1 MTSTDTLRTPD
12 TPQGTEPGDWQQH
25 AGITF
30 RLLYGN
36 ARTVPERP
44 DIVVQSTAVQLG
56 DGSIDSG
63 SVIEPPGV
71 HVEVGGGH
79 PLTVEQAR
87 RLGVEVLAAAD
98 HVAAL
103 TGPGQAHPLDAYSLP
118 SLAEHLANTTG
129 EIAGRVR
136 CGTP

>member
-1 MTSTDTLRTPD
+1 MHTQQTTGRPD
-12 TPQGTEPGDWQQH
+12 APHGTEAGDWQHH
-25 AGITF
+25 AGISF

-56 DGSIDSG
+56 DGSIDTG

-71 HVEVGGGH
+71 HVEVRGGH

-87 RLGVEVLAAAD
+87 RLGVEVLAAAE
-98 HVAAL
+98 HLAAL
-103 TGPGQAHPLDAYSLP
+103 T
-118 SLAEHLANTTG
+118 
-129 EIAGRVR
+129 
-136 CGTP
+136 